1 MAGPWKPKL
10 AMVTMEDRPVA
21 HRPWLAVAE
30 AHAEEAVKLFVS
42 VMNDPNHSIKA
53 RLEAATKISQLAGA
67 TYRGEKKDGTGRP
80 AANHYIDSG
89 NSNKGSKSHEE
100 LRKALTS
107 HLPPG
112 SVKLSPAEVKKDE
125 AVVILQ
131 DGDHARKDIKRRQL
145 NDSVGKLVIGDDIP
159 RFPQKQR
166 K

>member
-1 MAGPWKPKL
+1 MAAPWKPKL

-30 AHAEEAVKLFVS
+30 AHAEEAVRLFVN

-80 AANHYIDSG
+80 AANHHVTLPKSG
-89 NSNKGSKSHEE
+89 GGKSHEE

-112 SVKLSPAEVKKDE
+112 SVKTSPAEVKKDE
-125 AVVILQ
+125 TVVILR
-131 DGDHARKDIKRRQL
+131 DGDHIRKSVEKRAL
-145 NDSVGKLVIGDDIP
+145 HDSVGQLVTGDDIP
-159 RFPQKQR
+159 RFPQKKR

>member
-10 AMVTMEDRPVA
+10 AMVTMDDRPVA

-80 AANHYIDSG
+80 AANHHVTL
-89 NSNKGSKSHEE
+89 SKSNPGKSHAE
-100 LRKALTS
+100 LREALTS

-112 SVKLSPAEVKKDE
+112 SVKTSPAEVKKDE
-125 AVVILQ
+125 AVVILA
-131 DGDHARKDIKRRQL
+131 DGDHARKDIKRRTVH
-145 NDSVGKLVIGDDIP
+145 DSVGKLVIGDEIP
-159 RFPQKQR
+159 RFPQKVR